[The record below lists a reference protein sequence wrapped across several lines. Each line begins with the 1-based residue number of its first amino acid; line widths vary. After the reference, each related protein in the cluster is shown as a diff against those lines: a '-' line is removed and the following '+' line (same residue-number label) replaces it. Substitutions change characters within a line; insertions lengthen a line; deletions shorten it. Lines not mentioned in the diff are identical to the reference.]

1 MVSFATEQD
10 TKKKLATE
18 LHGITQE
25 EEKTCQEN
33 YTEAARS
40 FSLPFFR
47 VIPWLNLIL
56 LLLLRWVFTSP
67 CVGSSSTWNDLHEA

>member
-33 YTEAARS
+33 YTEPTRS
-40 FSLPFFR
+40 FLLPFFR
-47 VIPWLNLIL
+47 VIPWLNLI
-56 LLLLRWVFTSP
+56 FA
-67 CVGSSSTWNDLHEA
+67 SSSALGFT

>member
-33 YTEAARS
+33 YTEPTRS
-40 FSLPFFR
+40 FLLPFFR
-47 VIPWLNLIL
+47 VITWLNLIFASSSSL
-56 LLLLRWVFTSP
+56 GFYFTLRWFFFH
-67 CVGSSSTWNDLHEA
+67 LERFA